1 MAQTF
6 GPVYDTHAAVRR
18 LTEAGIPEPQAE
30 AVVREQTHILEHNL
44 ATKADIETLRQETRA
59 EIAAV
64 RADVEKLRLETRADI
79 ETLRQETR
87 ASIETLRQE
96 TEAEIAAVR
105 ADVEKLRLETK
116 ADIETLRQ
124 ETKAGIEVAKTE
136 LIKWVV
142 GTNLGVVAIV
152 IAALKLL

>member
-44 ATKADIETLRQETRA
+44 ATKADIETLRQET
-59 EIAAV
+59 
-64 RADVEKLRLETRADI
+64 K
-79 ETLRQETR
+79 

-96 TEAEIAAVR
+96 TE
-105 ADVEKLRLETK
+105 
-116 ADIETLRQ
+116 
-124 ETKAGIEVAKTE
+124 AGIEVAKTE
-136 LIKWVV
+136 LIKWMV
-142 GTNLGVVAIV
+142 GTNLGVVALV

>member
-64 RADVEKLRLETRADI
+64 RADI
-79 ETLRQETR
+79 ETLRQETK

-96 TEAEIAAVR
+96 TEAEIATVR
-105 ADVEKLRLETK
+105 ADVEKLRL
-116 ADIETLRQ
+116 

-136 LIKWVV
+136 LIKWMV
-142 GTNLGVVAIV
+142 GTNLGVVALV
-152 IAALKLL
+152 IAALKLI

>member
-1 MAQTF
+1 VCSLTAERVLQVAVMAQTF

-18 LTEAGIPEPQAE
+18 LTEAGIPEPLAE

-79 ETLRQETR
+79 E
-87 ASIETLRQE
+87 
-96 TEAEIAAVR
+96 
-105 ADVEKLRLETK
+105 K
-116 ADIETLRQ
+116 LRQ
-124 ETKAGIEVAKTE
+124 ETKASIEVAKTE
-136 LIKWVV
+136 LIKWMV
-142 GTNLGVVAIV
+142 GTNLGVVALV

>member
-64 RADVEKLRLETRADI
+64 RADI
-79 ETLRQETR
+79 ETLRQETK

-116 ADIETLRQ
+116 ADIERLRQ

-136 LIKWVV
+136 LIKWMV

>member
-1 MAQTF
+1 VCSLTAEKGVIIVIMAQTF

-44 ATKADIETLRQETRA
+44 ATKADIETLRQET
-59 EIAAV
+59 
-64 RADVEKLRLETRADI
+64 
-79 ETLRQETR
+79 
-87 ASIETLRQE
+87 
-96 TEAEIAAVR
+96 EAEIAAVR

-116 ADIETLRQ
+116 A
-124 ETKAGIEVAKTE
+124 GIEVAKTE
-136 LIKWVV
+136 LIKWMV

-152 IAALKLL
+152 IAALKLI

>member
-1 MAQTF
+1 MTRMDPRPPVLTPVPCPGQGVCSLTAEKGVIIVIMAQTF

-44 ATKADIETLRQETRA
+44 ATKADIETLRQET
-59 EIAAV
+59 
-64 RADVEKLRLETRADI
+64 
-79 ETLRQETR
+79 
-87 ASIETLRQE
+87 
-96 TEAEIAAVR
+96 EAEIAAVR

-116 ADIETLRQ
+116 A
-124 ETKAGIEVAKTE
+124 GIEVAKTE
-136 LIKWVV
+136 LIKWMV

-152 IAALKLL
+152 IAALKLI

>member
-1 MAQTF
+1 VCSLTAEKGVIIVIMAQTF

-44 ATKADIETLRQETRA
+44 ATKADIETLRQET
-59 EIAAV
+59 
-64 RADVEKLRLETRADI
+64 
-79 ETLRQETR
+79 
-87 ASIETLRQE
+87 
-96 TEAEIAAVR
+96 
-105 ADVEKLRLETK
+105 
-116 ADIETLRQ
+116 
-124 ETKAGIEVAKTE
+124 KAGIGVAKTE

-152 IAALKLL
+152 IAALKLI

>member
-79 ETLRQETR
+79 ETLRQETK
-87 ASIETLRQE
+87 
-96 TEAEIAAVR
+96 AEIAAVR
-105 ADVEKLRLETK
+105 TDVEK
-116 ADIETLRQ
+116 LRQ

-136 LIKWVV
+136 LIKWMV
-142 GTNLGVVAIV
+142 GTNLGVVALV

>member
-1 MAQTF
+1 MTRMDPRPPVLAPVPCPGQEVCSLTAERVLQVAVMAQTF

-18 LTEAGIPEPQAE
+18 LTEAGIPEPLAE

-79 ETLRQETR
+79 E
-87 ASIETLRQE
+87 
-96 TEAEIAAVR
+96 
-105 ADVEKLRLETK
+105 K
-116 ADIETLRQ
+116 LRQ
-124 ETKAGIEVAKTE
+124 ETKASIEVAKTE
-136 LIKWVV
+136 LIKWMV
-142 GTNLGVVAIV
+142 GTNLGVVALV

>member
-1 MAQTF
+1 M
-6 GPVYDTHAAVRR
+6 
-18 LTEAGIPEPQAE
+18 
-30 AVVREQTHILEHNL
+30 VREQTHILEHNL

-87 ASIETLRQE
+87 A
-96 TEAEIAAVR
+96 EIAAVR
-105 ADVEKLRLETK
+105 TDVEKLRL
-116 ADIETLRQ
+116 

-136 LIKWVV
+136 LIKWMV
-142 GTNLGVVAIV
+142 GTNLGVVALV